1 MIELVLLGRVL
12 VAAALSGVIGLERE
26 FHGRPAGL
34 RTHLLVGVGAALVI
48 VTFEA
53 IPAILAQSGAWGG
66 MMRVDPGRVAAGIIT
81 GIGFLGAGTILRVG
95 DWVRGLTTAASIWFV
110 AGVGIVTGE
119 GLYVLAVGGTLIGFT
134 VLGLIDRIEQRIP
147 SAVYHTVTLN
157 VLPEEREKVRAAV
170 VAHCR
175 KVGIRVQVVGWEWS
189 AVDELVTLRFRIRH
203 RGTVDL
209 SEIGETI
216 SSLAGVKRIEISG

>member
-1 MIELVLLGRVL
+1 MIELSLLGRVL

-110 AGVGIVTGE
+110 AGVGIVAGE
-119 GLYVLAVGGTLIGFT
+119 GLYVLAVGGTVIGFT

-147 SAVYHTVTLN
+147 SAVYHSITLMVQPDKRN
-157 VLPEEREKVRAAV
+157 DVRNAIL
-170 VAHCR
+170 AHCR
-175 KVGIRVQVVGWEWS
+175 RAGIRAQVVGWEWDKG
-189 AVDELVTLRFRIRH
+189 DELITLRIRIRH
-203 RGTVDL
+203 RGTVDI
-209 SEIGETI
+209 SEVGEVAAA
-216 SSLAGVKRIEISG
+216 LPGVERIEIGG

>member
-1 MIELVLLGRVL
+1 MLELSFLARVL
-12 VAAALSGVIGLERE
+12 IAAALSGVIGLERE

-34 RTHLLVGVGAALVI
+34 RTHLLVGAGAALVV

-53 IPAILAQSGAWGG
+53 VPTILAQSGAWGG
-66 MMRVDPGRVAAGIIT
+66 TLRVDPGRVAAGIIT

-110 AGVGIVTGE
+110 AGVGITAGE
-119 GLYVLAVGGTLIGFT
+119 GLYVLAVGGTAIGLT

-147 SAVYHTVTLN
+147 SAVYHSLSLTVHPEKREEVRRRILN
-157 VLPEEREKVRAAV
+157 
-170 VAHCR
+170 HCR
-175 KVGIRVQVVGWEWS
+175 SAGMRAQVVGWEWGKP
-189 AVDELVTLRFRIRH
+189 DGLVTIRIRIRH

-209 SEIGETI
+209 SEIGE
-216 SSLAGVKRIEISG
+216 AAAAVPGVERVELSG